1 MHSVNVSLESYS
13 VVRALRMFRLSYST
27 KLSTQTRVAEYCF
40 RCDCVG
46 STEYNHIYSAMRG
59 LRMFRL
65 RYSTVLSTSNTLA
78 LSKRGATY
86 VSLESYS
93 AACFYSDEIN
103 YRRKIVNSTCH
114 FTLRLLK
121 LSLQY

>member
-1 MHSVNVSLESYS
+1 M
-13 VVRALRMFRLSYST
+13 RALRMFRQSYSVV
-27 KLSTQTRVAEYCF
+27 LSTPAQLAEYCF

-46 STEYNHIYSAMRG
+46 STEITHIYSAMRG

-78 LSKRGATY
+78 LSKRGAAY

-93 AACFYSDEIN
+93 ATCFYSDEIN
-103 YRRKIVNSTCH
+103 YQRKTLLAS
-114 FTLRLLK
+114 FTLRLLT
-121 LSLQY
+121 SF